1 MNCYLL
7 VFLVCL
13 LLEESEQ
20 AIGIIPIRASA
31 SSGYRYPRAAAVAIA
46 RKKTSRNTT
55 RRPSQSNNKQSEER
69 RVTTTTSKSA
79 MIAEVE

>member
-31 SSGYRYPRAAAVAIA
+31 SSGYRYPRAAAVA